1 MIFSD
6 QSGFRALHSLL
17 TSLLKCTNDWY
28 INIDK
33 GKHKAVV
40 YIDLKK
46 AFDTVDH
53 DILLRKLN
61 FCGLKGKELSWFHSY
76 LTDRRQC
83 CKVNGRISTTD
94 SITCGV
100 PQGSC
105 LGPLLFLVYI
115 NDLPSCLKNSLVSM
129 YADESV
135 SEINQAV
142 NADLEALKG
151 WLEGNKLSL
160 NVAKTDTMIIG
171 SNGKLGKIDSV
182 DSTTPQF
189 KIGSEDIKLV
199 KQVKYLGVQV
209 DHQLKWTSQL
219 ALTTN
224 KISRGIGMLRYAKQ
238 YLPLSTVKTMDKS
251 LVEPYFRYCCPVW
264 GNAGV
269 SVIEKLQKLQNRAAK
284 LVTSSPFNVTTL
296 PVIRALQWPTVREL
310 IDFESQKMVFRSLK
324 GDAPSYMNDMFTRVN
339 NSTARSLRNAEVN
352 LQVAIVEIS
361 RGQKCFLYRG
371 AKLWNSLGTEAKNS
385 STLRAF
391 KRGGKMNT

>member
-1 MIFSD
+1 MIFTD
-6 QSGFRALHSLL
+6 QSGFRALHSVL

-28 INIDK
+28 LNIDK
-33 GKHKAVV
+33 GKYTAVV

-61 FCGLKGKELSWFHSY
+61 FCGLKGKELSWFRSY

-83 CKVNGRISTTD
+83 CKVNGRISATD

-129 YADESV
+129 YADDTSIYYASESV

-160 NVAKTDTMIIG
+160 NVAKTDAMIIG
-171 SNGKLGKIDSV
+171 SYGKLRKIDSV
-182 DSTTPQF
+182 DSTKPQF

-199 KQVKYLGVQV
+199 KEVKYLGVQV

-238 YLPLSTVKTMDKS
+238 YLPLSTVKTMYKS
-251 LVEPYFRYCCPVW
+251 LVEPNFRYCCPVW

-269 SVIEKLQKLQNRAAK
+269 TVIEKLQKLQNRAAK
-284 LVTSSPFNVTTL
+284 L
-296 PVIRALQWPTVREL
+296 I
-310 IDFESQKMVFRSLK
+310 
-324 GDAPSYMNDMFTRVN
+324 
-339 NSTARSLRNAEVN
+339 
-352 LQVAIVEIS
+352 
-361 RGQKCFLYRG
+361 
-371 AKLWNSLGTEAKNS
+371 
-385 STLRAF
+385 
-391 KRGGKMNT
+391 